1 MIEEIRR
8 KIDILKTENTHLR
21 SNVDVIKDENTQ
33 LQANSDKQK
42 DEVVH
47 LTTLMDKM
55 AVNSENQIQQIN
67 SQSNKIAQLIIEN
80 KQLKTENQQLKVSE
94 W

>member
-1 MIEEIRR
+1 MIEKIRR

-47 LTTLMDKM
+47 LTTLMGKM
-55 AVNSENQIQQIN
+55 AVNSENQI
-67 SQSNKIAQLIIEN
+67 
-80 KQLKTENQQLKVSE
+80 
-94 W
+94 